1 MEGKLYEKYG
11 IRRGLV
17 PVPAPEEAGEEKDEK
32 EDKEDRKRHAKG
44 R

>member
-11 IRRGLV
+11 IRRGPV
-17 PVPAPEEAGEEKDEK
+17 PVPAPEEEP
-32 EDKEDRKRHAKG
+32 EDKEEKRKHAKG